1 MLHFTPRASSFSS
14 KRLKNLE
21 WRQASTALQ
30 FKSWNISWCWQC
42 CIPDKKYRKQ
52 RENPYLYS
60 EKEEGK
66 KKKKKGATVNITEHK
81 LLERQVHV
89 KEGIASRDKTVL
101 FYQLQ
106 VSLQLLQFQGTVH
119 SKKKDT
125 YICIFFPGKSW
136 IYRSPSQDSEQELR
150 GSLPK
155 PKEILRI
162 YH

>member
-1 MLHFTPRASSFSS
+1 MCYISLQGPQVFLPKDWKILNGDRQVQPCNS
-14 KRLKNLE
+14 KAGTFHDAGSAAFLIRNTGSKEKIL
-21 WRQASTALQ
+21 TY
-30 FKSWNISWCWQC
+30 I
-42 CIPDKKYRKQ
+42 RK
-52 RENPYLYS
+52 RRR
-60 EKEEGK
+60 G